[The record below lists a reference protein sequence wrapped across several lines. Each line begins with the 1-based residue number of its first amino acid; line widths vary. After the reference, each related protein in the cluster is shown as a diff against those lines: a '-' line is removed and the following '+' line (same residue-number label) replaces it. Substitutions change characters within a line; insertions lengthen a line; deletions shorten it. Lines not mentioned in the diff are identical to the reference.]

1 MKKIKSIFFPLAF
14 SVLLLALTACGTE
27 RNEAEITDRPEFSPV
42 EWSRNATIYE
52 VNVRQF
58 SEEGTFQRVEEHLP
72 RLREL
77 GIDIIWLMPIH
88 PIGVV
93 ERKGTLGS
101 YYSVKDYFDVNPE
114 FGTKDDFRSLV
125 ETAHDLGM
133 RVILD
138 WVANHTAWDNPLT
151 ITNPEFFARDAEGN
165 FMPPYDTD
173 WSDVIQLDFN
183 NPEVHDYMISA
194 LRYWVEE
201 FNIDGYRAD
210 VAYLVPTEFWIRAR
224 RELDSIRPVF
234 MLAEA
239 FSPELHPAF
248 DMGYW
253 WEMHHLWNRIARGEG
268 ELSEIDS
275 LIENFRRDFPEDT
288 FMMNFITNHDENS
301 WAGTEFE
308 RLGDGVRAFAVKMSL
323 MEGMPLIYNGQETGF
338 NRRLEFFE
346 KDPIVWDFDSPF
358 VDFYSTLFH
367 LKREHPALRNG
378 IEGGPMIRLRTSE
391 DDAIY
396 AFTRSRDDSHVIVVL
411 NFTDQEQT
419 FALTGEIPGGSYL
432 ELFSQ
437 EDGLVTDLTLPA
449 WGYRVFV
456 STN

>member
-1 MKKIKSIFFPLAF
+1 MIHNRLIVFVLFLFGLAMLSF
-14 SVLLLALTACGTE
+14 ACST
-27 RNEAEITDRPEFSPV
+27 NETPDAPAPEFSPV

-88 PIGVV
+88 PIGEV

-151 ITNPEFFARDAEGN
+151 ITNPEFFARDDEGN
-165 FMPPYDTD
+165 FMPPYGTD
-173 WSDVIQLDFN
+173 WSDVIQLDFD
-183 NPEVHDYMISA
+183 NPDVHDYMISA

-210 VAYLVPTEFWIRAR
+210 VAYLVPAEFWFRAR

-239 FSPELHPAF
+239 HHPELHPAF

-253 WEMHHLWNRIARGEG
+253 WEMHHLWNRIAQGEG
-268 ELSEIDS
+268 ELSEIDT
-275 LIENFRRDFPEDT
+275 LIGNFRRDFPEDT
-288 FMMNFITNHDENS
+288 FMMTFITNHDENS
-301 WAGTEFE
+301 WAGTEFD

-338 NRRLEFFE
+338 NRMLEFFE
-346 KDPIVWDFDSPF
+346 KDPIDWDFDSPF

-378 IEGGPMIRLRTSE
+378 IEGGPMIRLSTTQDE
-391 DDAIY
+391 AIY
-396 AFTRSRDDSHVIVVL
+396 AFTRSRDDNHVVVVL
-411 NFTDQEQT
+411 NLSDQDQIFEI
-419 FALTGEIPGGSYL
+419 TGEIPFGSYL
-432 ELFSQ
+432 ELFGQ
-437 EDGLVTDLTLPA
+437 EESLITFLSLPA